1 MVCLICRKHG
11 GEGPLVGPRVWH
23 DDLVV
28 VTHHPAGFPGHLL
41 VDSRRHAPELAD
53 LASRLAEHFR

>member
-1 MVCLICRKHG
+1 M
-11 GEGPLVGPRVWH
+11 WH